1 MNIKTKLTLSIAML
15 VSMIVLLVIISV
27 INLETLTA
35 TEPDSPYA
43 ASGLERALWWIYIAG
58 GICIAISVVLL
69 LKLPGSIN
77 KPIGE
82 LKNGILEIANHHYDR
97 RLHFEENEEFK
108 EVAESFNRMAE
119 KLTEYRASTLSD
131 ILSGKKYIEG
141 IVNSITEPII
151 GLNNEKEIL
160 FINDEALNILN
171 LKRENVI
178 RQSAP
183 ELSLKNDLLR
193 RLIRELVT
201 PENKEEKKE
210 PLKIY
215 ADNKESYFQAQYIPI
230 RSIET
235 GEKETKEI
243 SELDI
248 LRTAIWNHS
257 AYRVEEGLTDR
268 VKIFCNIIRDADKID
283 ILKVNYDVTL
293 EVIYDVTT
301 EELKNSGVTDEVMKA
316 FMEHHAV
323 LRSLKKTPID
333 NLVGHA
339 ALVFELVYNESF
351 KIVKEQGYIEKML
364 SYVSDNQDTV
374 KKFEI
379 MRNDMNKFLAEH
391 E

>member
-1 MNIKTKLTLSIAML
+1 MTIDRKKVKNVFKKYTDNYDISDEKIKLKVDHTYRVAALSERIACSLGLGDDDTNLAWLIGML
-15 VSMIVLLVIISV
+15 H
-27 INLETLTA
+27 
-35 TEPDSPYA
+35 D
-43 ASGLERALWWIYIAG
+43 
-58 GICIAISVVLL
+58 
-69 LKLPGSIN
+69 
-77 KPIGE
+77 IGRFE
-82 LKNGILEIANHHYDR
+82 QLKNYGTFSD
-97 RLHFEENEEFK
+97 
-108 EVAESFNRMAE
+108 AESIDHAHYGVELLFEDGLIE
-119 KLTEYRASTLSD
+119 KFASENAAKDLKGTKDL
-131 ILSGKKYIEG
+131 
-141 IVNSITEPII
+141 
-151 GLNNEKEIL
+151 KET
-160 FINDEALNILN
+160 AV
-171 LKRENVI
+171 K
-178 RQSAP
+178 S
-183 ELSLKNDLLR
+183 
-193 RLIRELVT
+193 
-201 PENKEEKKE
+201 ENK
-210 PLKIY
+210 
-215 ADNKESYFQAQYIPI
+215 
-230 RSIET
+230 
-235 GEKETKEI
+235 EKETKEI

-268 VKIFCNIIRDADKID
+268 VKMFCNIIRDADKID

>member
-1 MNIKTKLTLSIAML
+1 MTIDRKKVKNVFKKYTDNYDISDEKIKLKVDHTYRVAALSERIARSLGLGADDTNLAWLIGML
-15 VSMIVLLVIISV
+15 H
-27 INLETLTA
+27 
-35 TEPDSPYA
+35 D
-43 ASGLERALWWIYIAG
+43 
-58 GICIAISVVLL
+58 
-69 LKLPGSIN
+69 
-77 KPIGE
+77 IGRFE
-82 LKNGILEIANHHYDR
+82 QLKNYGTFSD
-97 RLHFEENEEFK
+97 
-108 EVAESFNRMAE
+108 AESIDHAHYGVELLFEDGLIE
-119 KLTEYRASTLSD
+119 KFVSENAAKDLKGTKDL
-131 ILSGKKYIEG
+131 
-141 IVNSITEPII
+141 
-151 GLNNEKEIL
+151 KET
-160 FINDEALNILN
+160 AV
-171 LKRENVI
+171 K
-178 RQSAP
+178 S
-183 ELSLKNDLLR
+183 
-193 RLIRELVT
+193 
-201 PENKEEKKE
+201 
-210 PLKIY
+210 
-215 ADNKESYFQAQYIPI
+215 ES
-230 RSIET
+230 E
-235 GEKETKEI
+235 EKETKEI

-248 LRTAIWNHS
+248 LRKAIWNHS
-257 AYRVEEGLTDR
+257 AYRVEEGLSER
-268 VKIFCNIIRDADKID
+268 VRMFCNIIRDADKID

>member
-1 MNIKTKLTLSIAML
+1 MTIDRKKVKNVFKKYTDNYDISDEKIKLKVDHTYRVAALGERIARSLGLGDDDTNLAWLIGML
-15 VSMIVLLVIISV
+15 H
-27 INLETLTA
+27 
-35 TEPDSPYA
+35 D
-43 ASGLERALWWIYIAG
+43 
-58 GICIAISVVLL
+58 
-69 LKLPGSIN
+69 
-77 KPIGE
+77 IGRFE
-82 LKNGILEIANHHYDR
+82 QLKNYGTFSD
-97 RLHFEENEEFK
+97 
-108 EVAESFNRMAE
+108 AESIDHAHYGVELLFEDGLIE
-119 KLTEYRASTLSD
+119 KFASENAAKDLKGTKDL
-131 ILSGKKYIEG
+131 
-141 IVNSITEPII
+141 
-151 GLNNEKEIL
+151 KETAVK
-160 FINDEALNILN
+160 F
-171 LKRENVI
+171 
-178 RQSAP
+178 
-183 ELSLKNDLLR
+183 
-193 RLIRELVT
+193 
-201 PENKEEKKE
+201 ENK
-210 PLKIY
+210 
-215 ADNKESYFQAQYIPI
+215 
-230 RSIET
+230 
-235 GEKETKEI
+235 EKETKEI

-268 VKIFCNIIRDADKID
+268 VKMFCNIIRDADKID

>member
-1 MNIKTKLTLSIAML
+1 MTIDRKKVKNVFKKYTDNYDISDEKIKLKVDHTYRVAALSERIARSLGLGDDDTNLAWLIGML
-15 VSMIVLLVIISV
+15 H
-27 INLETLTA
+27 
-35 TEPDSPYA
+35 D
-43 ASGLERALWWIYIAG
+43 
-58 GICIAISVVLL
+58 
-69 LKLPGSIN
+69 
-77 KPIGE
+77 IGRFE
-82 LKNGILEIANHHYDR
+82 QLKNYGTFSD
-97 RLHFEENEEFK
+97 
-108 EVAESFNRMAE
+108 AESIDHAHYGVELLFEDGLIE
-119 KLTEYRASTLSD
+119 KFASENAAKDLKGTKDL
-131 ILSGKKYIEG
+131 
-141 IVNSITEPII
+141 
-151 GLNNEKEIL
+151 KET
-160 FINDEALNILN
+160 AV
-171 LKRENVI
+171 K
-178 RQSAP
+178 S
-183 ELSLKNDLLR
+183 
-193 RLIRELVT
+193 
-201 PENKEEKKE
+201 ENK
-210 PLKIY
+210 
-215 ADNKESYFQAQYIPI
+215 
-230 RSIET
+230 
-235 GEKETKEI
+235 EKETKEI

-268 VKIFCNIIRDADKID
+268 VKMFCNIIRDADKID

-339 ALVFELVYNESF
+339 ALVFELVYIESF

>member
-1 MNIKTKLTLSIAML
+1 MTIDRKKVKNVFKKYTDNYDTSDEKIKLKVDHTYRVAALSERIARSLGLGDDDTNLAWLIGML
-15 VSMIVLLVIISV
+15 H
-27 INLETLTA
+27 
-35 TEPDSPYA
+35 D
-43 ASGLERALWWIYIAG
+43 
-58 GICIAISVVLL
+58 
-69 LKLPGSIN
+69 
-77 KPIGE
+77 IGRFE
-82 LKNGILEIANHHYDR
+82 QLKNYGTFSD
-97 RLHFEENEEFK
+97 
-108 EVAESFNRMAE
+108 AESIDHAHYGVELLFEDGIIE
-119 KLTEYRASTLSD
+119 KFVGENAAKDLKGTKDL
-131 ILSGKKYIEG
+131 
-141 IVNSITEPII
+141 
-151 GLNNEKEIL
+151 KET
-160 FINDEALNILN
+160 AV
-171 LKRENVI
+171 K
-178 RQSAP
+178 S
-183 ELSLKNDLLR
+183 
-193 RLIRELVT
+193 
-201 PENKEEKKE
+201 ENK
-210 PLKIY
+210 
-215 ADNKESYFQAQYIPI
+215 
-230 RSIET
+230 
-235 GEKETKEI
+235 EKETKEI

-268 VKIFCNIIRDADKID
+268 VKMFCNIIRDADKID

-339 ALVFELVYNESF
+339 ALVFELIYNESF

-379 MRNDMNKFLAEH
+379 MHNDMNKFLAEH

>member
-1 MNIKTKLTLSIAML
+1 MTIDRKKVKNVFKKYTDNYDISDEKIKLKVDHTYRVAALSERIARSLGLGDDDTNLAWLIGML
-15 VSMIVLLVIISV
+15 H
-27 INLETLTA
+27 
-35 TEPDSPYA
+35 D
-43 ASGLERALWWIYIAG
+43 
-58 GICIAISVVLL
+58 
-69 LKLPGSIN
+69 
-77 KPIGE
+77 IGRFE
-82 LKNGILEIANHHYDR
+82 QLKNYGTFSD
-97 RLHFEENEEFK
+97 
-108 EVAESFNRMAE
+108 AESIDHAHYGVELLFEDGLIE
-119 KLTEYRASTLSD
+119 KFASENAAKDLKGTKDL
-131 ILSGKKYIEG
+131 
-141 IVNSITEPII
+141 
-151 GLNNEKEIL
+151 KETTV
-160 FINDEALNILN
+160 
-171 LKRENVI
+171 K
-178 RQSAP
+178 S
-183 ELSLKNDLLR
+183 
-193 RLIRELVT
+193 
-201 PENKEEKKE
+201 ENK
-210 PLKIY
+210 
-215 ADNKESYFQAQYIPI
+215 
-230 RSIET
+230 
-235 GEKETKEI
+235 EKETKEI

-268 VKIFCNIIRDADKID
+268 VKMFCNIIRDADKID

>member
-1 MNIKTKLTLSIAML
+1 MTIDRKKVKNVFKKYTDNYDTSDEKIKLKVDHTYRVAALSERIARSLGLGDDDTNLAWLIGML
-15 VSMIVLLVIISV
+15 H
-27 INLETLTA
+27 
-35 TEPDSPYA
+35 D
-43 ASGLERALWWIYIAG
+43 
-58 GICIAISVVLL
+58 
-69 LKLPGSIN
+69 
-77 KPIGE
+77 IGRFE
-82 LKNGILEIANHHYDR
+82 QLKNYGTFSDAESIDHAHYGVELLFEDGIIEKFVGENAAKDLKGTKDLKETAVKS
-97 RLHFEENEEFK
+97 ENE
-108 EVAESFNRMAE
+108 
-119 KLTEYRASTLSD
+119 
-131 ILSGKKYIEG
+131 
-141 IVNSITEPII
+141 
-151 GLNNEKEIL
+151 
-160 FINDEALNILN
+160 
-171 LKRENVI
+171 
-178 RQSAP
+178 
-183 ELSLKNDLLR
+183 
-193 RLIRELVT
+193 
-201 PENKEEKKE
+201 
-210 PLKIY
+210 
-215 ADNKESYFQAQYIPI
+215 
-230 RSIET
+230 
-235 GEKETKEI
+235 EKETKEI

-268 VKIFCNIIRDADKID
+268 VKMFCNIIRDADKID

-316 FMEHHAV
+316 FIEHHAV
-323 LRSLKKTPID
+323 LSLKKTPID

>member
-1 MNIKTKLTLSIAML
+1 MTIDRKKVKNVFKKYTDNYDTSDEKIKLKVDHTYRVAALSERIARSLGLGDDDTNLAWLIGML
-15 VSMIVLLVIISV
+15 H
-27 INLETLTA
+27 
-35 TEPDSPYA
+35 D
-43 ASGLERALWWIYIAG
+43 
-58 GICIAISVVLL
+58 
-69 LKLPGSIN
+69 
-77 KPIGE
+77 IGRFE
-82 LKNGILEIANHHYDR
+82 QLKNYGTFSD
-97 RLHFEENEEFK
+97 
-108 EVAESFNRMAE
+108 AESIDHAHYGVELLFEDGLIE
-119 KLTEYRASTLSD
+119 KFASENAAKDLKGTKDL
-131 ILSGKKYIEG
+131 
-141 IVNSITEPII
+141 
-151 GLNNEKEIL
+151 KET
-160 FINDEALNILN
+160 AV
-171 LKRENVI
+171 K
-178 RQSAP
+178 S
-183 ELSLKNDLLR
+183 
-193 RLIRELVT
+193 
-201 PENKEEKKE
+201 ENK
-210 PLKIY
+210 
-215 ADNKESYFQAQYIPI
+215 
-230 RSIET
+230 
-235 GEKETKEI
+235 EKETKEI

-268 VKIFCNIIRDADKID
+268 VKMFCNIIRDADKID

-379 MRNDMNKFLAEH
+379 IRNDMNKFLAEH

>member
-1 MNIKTKLTLSIAML
+1 MTIDRKKVKNVFKKYTDNYDISDEKIKLKVDHTYRVAALSERIARSLGLGDDDTNLAWLIGML
-15 VSMIVLLVIISV
+15 H
-27 INLETLTA
+27 
-35 TEPDSPYA
+35 D
-43 ASGLERALWWIYIAG
+43 
-58 GICIAISVVLL
+58 
-69 LKLPGSIN
+69 
-77 KPIGE
+77 IGRFE
-82 LKNGILEIANHHYDR
+82 QLKNYGTFSDAESIDHAHYGVE
-97 RLHFEENEEFK
+97 LLFEDGLIEKFASENDTKDLKGTKDLKETAVKSENE
-108 EVAESFNRMAE
+108 
-119 KLTEYRASTLSD
+119 
-131 ILSGKKYIEG
+131 
-141 IVNSITEPII
+141 
-151 GLNNEKEIL
+151 
-160 FINDEALNILN
+160 
-171 LKRENVI
+171 
-178 RQSAP
+178 
-183 ELSLKNDLLR
+183 
-193 RLIRELVT
+193 
-201 PENKEEKKE
+201 
-210 PLKIY
+210 
-215 ADNKESYFQAQYIPI
+215 
-230 RSIET
+230 
-235 GEKETKEI
+235 EKETKEI

-268 VKIFCNIIRDADKID
+268 VKMFCNIIRDADKID

-339 ALVFELVYNESF
+339 ALVFELIYNESF

>member
-1 MNIKTKLTLSIAML
+1 MTIDRKKVKNVFKKYTDNYDTSDEKIKLKVDHTYRVAALSERIARSLGLGDDDTNLAWLIGML
-15 VSMIVLLVIISV
+15 H
-27 INLETLTA
+27 
-35 TEPDSPYA
+35 D
-43 ASGLERALWWIYIAG
+43 
-58 GICIAISVVLL
+58 
-69 LKLPGSIN
+69 
-77 KPIGE
+77 IGRFE
-82 LKNGILEIANHHYDR
+82 QLKNYGTFSDAESIDHAHYGVE
-97 RLHFEENEEFK
+97 LLFEDGLIEKFASENDTKDLKGTKDLKETAVKSENE
-108 EVAESFNRMAE
+108 
-119 KLTEYRASTLSD
+119 
-131 ILSGKKYIEG
+131 
-141 IVNSITEPII
+141 
-151 GLNNEKEIL
+151 
-160 FINDEALNILN
+160 
-171 LKRENVI
+171 
-178 RQSAP
+178 
-183 ELSLKNDLLR
+183 
-193 RLIRELVT
+193 
-201 PENKEEKKE
+201 
-210 PLKIY
+210 
-215 ADNKESYFQAQYIPI
+215 
-230 RSIET
+230 
-235 GEKETKEI
+235 EKETKEI

-268 VKIFCNIIRDADKID
+268 VKMFCNIIRDADKID

-339 ALVFELVYNESF
+339 ALVFELIYNESF

>member
-1 MNIKTKLTLSIAML
+1 MTIDRKKVKNVFKKYTDNYDISDEKIKLKVDHTYRVAALSERIARSLGLGDDDTNLAWLIGML
-15 VSMIVLLVIISV
+15 H
-27 INLETLTA
+27 
-35 TEPDSPYA
+35 D
-43 ASGLERALWWIYIAG
+43 
-58 GICIAISVVLL
+58 
-69 LKLPGSIN
+69 
-77 KPIGE
+77 IGRFE
-82 LKNGILEIANHHYDR
+82 QLKNYGTFSD
-97 RLHFEENEEFK
+97 
-108 EVAESFNRMAE
+108 AESIDHAHYGVELLFEDGLIE
-119 KLTEYRASTLSD
+119 KFASENAAKDLKGTKDL
-131 ILSGKKYIEG
+131 
-141 IVNSITEPII
+141 
-151 GLNNEKEIL
+151 KET
-160 FINDEALNILN
+160 AV
-171 LKRENVI
+171 K
-178 RQSAP
+178 S
-183 ELSLKNDLLR
+183 
-193 RLIRELVT
+193 
-201 PENKEEKKE
+201 ENK
-210 PLKIY
+210 
-215 ADNKESYFQAQYIPI
+215 
-230 RSIET
+230 
-235 GEKETKEI
+235 EKETKEI

-268 VKIFCNIIRDADKID
+268 VKMFCNIIRDADKID

>member
-1 MNIKTKLTLSIAML
+1 MTIDRKKVKNVFKKYTDNYDISDDKIKLKVDHTYRVAALSERIASSLGLGDDDTNLAWLIGML
-15 VSMIVLLVIISV
+15 H
-27 INLETLTA
+27 
-35 TEPDSPYA
+35 D
-43 ASGLERALWWIYIAG
+43 
-58 GICIAISVVLL
+58 
-69 LKLPGSIN
+69 
-77 KPIGE
+77 IGRFE
-82 LKNGILEIANHHYDR
+82 QLKNYGTFSDAESIDHAHYGVE
-97 RLHFEENEEFK
+97 LLFEDGLIEKFASENDTKDLKGTKDLKETAVKSENE
-108 EVAESFNRMAE
+108 
-119 KLTEYRASTLSD
+119 
-131 ILSGKKYIEG
+131 
-141 IVNSITEPII
+141 
-151 GLNNEKEIL
+151 
-160 FINDEALNILN
+160 
-171 LKRENVI
+171 
-178 RQSAP
+178 
-183 ELSLKNDLLR
+183 
-193 RLIRELVT
+193 
-201 PENKEEKKE
+201 
-210 PLKIY
+210 
-215 ADNKESYFQAQYIPI
+215 
-230 RSIET
+230 
-235 GEKETKEI
+235 EKETKEI

-268 VKIFCNIIRDADKID
+268 VKMFCNIIRDADKID

-339 ALVFELVYNESF
+339 ALVFELIYNESF

>member
-1 MNIKTKLTLSIAML
+1 MTIDRKKVKNVFKKCTDNYDTSDDKIKLKVDHTYRVAALSERIASSLGLGDDDTNLAWLIGMLHDIGRFEQWKNYGTFSDAESIDHAHYGVELLFEDGLIEKFASENDTKDLKGTKDLK
-15 VSMIVLLVIISV
+15 
-27 INLETLTA
+27 ETA
-35 TEPDSPYA
+35 VKS
-43 ASGLERALWWIYIAG
+43 
-58 GICIAISVVLL
+58 
-69 LKLPGSIN
+69 
-77 KPIGE
+77 
-82 LKNGILEIANHHYDR
+82 
-97 RLHFEENEEFK
+97 ENE
-108 EVAESFNRMAE
+108 
-119 KLTEYRASTLSD
+119 
-131 ILSGKKYIEG
+131 
-141 IVNSITEPII
+141 
-151 GLNNEKEIL
+151 
-160 FINDEALNILN
+160 
-171 LKRENVI
+171 
-178 RQSAP
+178 
-183 ELSLKNDLLR
+183 
-193 RLIRELVT
+193 
-201 PENKEEKKE
+201 
-210 PLKIY
+210 
-215 ADNKESYFQAQYIPI
+215 
-230 RSIET
+230 
-235 GEKETKEI
+235 EKETKEI

-268 VKIFCNIIRDADKID
+268 VKMFCNIIRDADKID

-339 ALVFELVYNESF
+339 ALVFELIYNESF

>member
-1 MNIKTKLTLSIAML
+1 MTIDRKKVKNVFKKYTDNYDISDEKIKLKVDHTYRVAALSERIARSLGLGDDDTNLAWLIGML
-15 VSMIVLLVIISV
+15 H
-27 INLETLTA
+27 
-35 TEPDSPYA
+35 D
-43 ASGLERALWWIYIAG
+43 
-58 GICIAISVVLL
+58 
-69 LKLPGSIN
+69 
-77 KPIGE
+77 IGRFE
-82 LKNGILEIANHHYDR
+82 QLKNYGTFSD
-97 RLHFEENEEFK
+97 
-108 EVAESFNRMAE
+108 AESIDHAHYGVELLFEDGLIE
-119 KLTEYRASTLSD
+119 KFASENAAKDLKGTKDL
-131 ILSGKKYIEG
+131 
-141 IVNSITEPII
+141 
-151 GLNNEKEIL
+151 KET
-160 FINDEALNILN
+160 AV
-171 LKRENVI
+171 K
-178 RQSAP
+178 S
-183 ELSLKNDLLR
+183 
-193 RLIRELVT
+193 
-201 PENKEEKKE
+201 ENK
-210 PLKIY
+210 
-215 ADNKESYFQAQYIPI
+215 
-230 RSIET
+230 
-235 GEKETKEI
+235 EKETKEI

-248 LRTAIWNHS
+248 LMTAIWNHS

-268 VKIFCNIIRDADKID
+268 VKMFCNIIRDADKID

>member
-1 MNIKTKLTLSIAML
+1 MTIDRKKVKNVFKKYTDNYDTSDEKIKLKVDHTYRVAALSERIARSLGLGDDDTNLAWLIGML
-15 VSMIVLLVIISV
+15 H
-27 INLETLTA
+27 
-35 TEPDSPYA
+35 D
-43 ASGLERALWWIYIAG
+43 
-58 GICIAISVVLL
+58 
-69 LKLPGSIN
+69 
-77 KPIGE
+77 IGRFE
-82 LKNGILEIANHHYDR
+82 QLKNYGTFSDAESIDHAHYGVE
-97 RLHFEENEEFK
+97 LLFEDGLIEKFASENDTKDLKGTKDLKETAVKFENE
-108 EVAESFNRMAE
+108 
-119 KLTEYRASTLSD
+119 
-131 ILSGKKYIEG
+131 
-141 IVNSITEPII
+141 
-151 GLNNEKEIL
+151 
-160 FINDEALNILN
+160 
-171 LKRENVI
+171 
-178 RQSAP
+178 
-183 ELSLKNDLLR
+183 
-193 RLIRELVT
+193 
-201 PENKEEKKE
+201 
-210 PLKIY
+210 
-215 ADNKESYFQAQYIPI
+215 
-230 RSIET
+230 
-235 GEKETKEI
+235 EKETKEI

-268 VKIFCNIIRDADKID
+268 VKMFCNIIRDADKID

>member
-1 MNIKTKLTLSIAML
+1 MTIDRKKVKNVFKKYTDNYDISDEKIKLKVDHTYRVAALSERIARSLGLGDDDTNLAWLIGML
-15 VSMIVLLVIISV
+15 H
-27 INLETLTA
+27 
-35 TEPDSPYA
+35 D
-43 ASGLERALWWIYIAG
+43 
-58 GICIAISVVLL
+58 
-69 LKLPGSIN
+69 
-77 KPIGE
+77 IGRFE
-82 LKNGILEIANHHYDR
+82 QLKNYGTFSD
-97 RLHFEENEEFK
+97 
-108 EVAESFNRMAE
+108 AESIDHAHYGVELLFEDGLIE
-119 KLTEYRASTLSD
+119 KFASENATKDLKGTKD
-131 ILSGKKYIEG
+131 L
-141 IVNSITEPII
+141 
-151 GLNNEKEIL
+151 KET
-160 FINDEALNILN
+160 AV
-171 LKRENVI
+171 K
-178 RQSAP
+178 S
-183 ELSLKNDLLR
+183 
-193 RLIRELVT
+193 
-201 PENKEEKKE
+201 ENK
-210 PLKIY
+210 
-215 ADNKESYFQAQYIPI
+215 
-230 RSIET
+230 
-235 GEKETKEI
+235 EKETKEI

-268 VKIFCNIIRDADKID
+268 VKMFCNIIRDADKID

>member
-1 MNIKTKLTLSIAML
+1 MTIDRKKVKNVFKKYTDNYDISDEKIKLKVDHTYRVAALSERIARSLGLGDDDTNLAWLIGML
-15 VSMIVLLVIISV
+15 H
-27 INLETLTA
+27 
-35 TEPDSPYA
+35 D
-43 ASGLERALWWIYIAG
+43 
-58 GICIAISVVLL
+58 
-69 LKLPGSIN
+69 
-77 KPIGE
+77 IGRFE
-82 LKNGILEIANHHYDR
+82 QLKNYGTFSDAESIDHAHYGVE
-97 RLHFEENEEFK
+97 LLFEDGLIEKFASENDTKDLKGTKDLKETAVKSENE
-108 EVAESFNRMAE
+108 
-119 KLTEYRASTLSD
+119 
-131 ILSGKKYIEG
+131 
-141 IVNSITEPII
+141 
-151 GLNNEKEIL
+151 
-160 FINDEALNILN
+160 
-171 LKRENVI
+171 
-178 RQSAP
+178 
-183 ELSLKNDLLR
+183 
-193 RLIRELVT
+193 
-201 PENKEEKKE
+201 
-210 PLKIY
+210 
-215 ADNKESYFQAQYIPI
+215 
-230 RSIET
+230 
-235 GEKETKEI
+235 EKETKEI

-268 VKIFCNIIRDADKID
+268 VKMFCNIIRDADKID

-301 EELKNSGVTDEVMKA
+301 EELENSGVTDEVMKA

>member
-1 MNIKTKLTLSIAML
+1 MTIDRKKVKNVFKKYTDNYDISDEKIKLKVDHTYRVAALSERIARSLGLGDDDTNLAWLIGML
-15 VSMIVLLVIISV
+15 H
-27 INLETLTA
+27 
-35 TEPDSPYA
+35 D
-43 ASGLERALWWIYIAG
+43 
-58 GICIAISVVLL
+58 
-69 LKLPGSIN
+69 
-77 KPIGE
+77 IGRFE
-82 LKNGILEIANHHYDR
+82 QLKNYGTFSD
-97 RLHFEENEEFK
+97 
-108 EVAESFNRMAE
+108 AESIDHAHYGVELLFEDGLIE
-119 KLTEYRASTLSD
+119 KFASENAAKDLKGTKDL
-131 ILSGKKYIEG
+131 
-141 IVNSITEPII
+141 
-151 GLNNEKEIL
+151 KET
-160 FINDEALNILN
+160 AV
-171 LKRENVI
+171 K
-178 RQSAP
+178 S
-183 ELSLKNDLLR
+183 
-193 RLIRELVT
+193 
-201 PENKEEKKE
+201 ENK
-210 PLKIY
+210 
-215 ADNKESYFQAQYIPI
+215 
-230 RSIET
+230 
-235 GEKETKEI
+235 EKETKEI

-257 AYRVEEGLTDR
+257 VYRVEEGLTDR
-268 VKIFCNIIRDADKID
+268 VKRFCNIIRDADKID

>member
-1 MNIKTKLTLSIAML
+1 MTIDRKKVKNVFKKYTDNYDTSDEKIKLKVDHTYRVAALSERIARSLGLGDDDTNLAWLIGML
-15 VSMIVLLVIISV
+15 H
-27 INLETLTA
+27 
-35 TEPDSPYA
+35 D
-43 ASGLERALWWIYIAG
+43 
-58 GICIAISVVLL
+58 
-69 LKLPGSIN
+69 
-77 KPIGE
+77 IGRFE
-82 LKNGILEIANHHYDR
+82 QLKNYGTFSDAESIDHAHYGVELLFEGGFIEKFVGENAAKDLKGTKDLKEIAVKS
-97 RLHFEENEEFK
+97 ENE
-108 EVAESFNRMAE
+108 
-119 KLTEYRASTLSD
+119 
-131 ILSGKKYIEG
+131 
-141 IVNSITEPII
+141 
-151 GLNNEKEIL
+151 
-160 FINDEALNILN
+160 
-171 LKRENVI
+171 
-178 RQSAP
+178 
-183 ELSLKNDLLR
+183 
-193 RLIRELVT
+193 
-201 PENKEEKKE
+201 
-210 PLKIY
+210 
-215 ADNKESYFQAQYIPI
+215 
-230 RSIET
+230 
-235 GEKETKEI
+235 EKETKEI

-268 VKIFCNIIRDADKID
+268 VKMFCNIIRDADKID

>member
-1 MNIKTKLTLSIAML
+1 MTIDRKKVKNVFKKYTDNYDTSDDKIKLKVDHTYRVAALSERIASSLGLGDDDTNLAWLIGML
-15 VSMIVLLVIISV
+15 H
-27 INLETLTA
+27 
-35 TEPDSPYA
+35 D
-43 ASGLERALWWIYIAG
+43 
-58 GICIAISVVLL
+58 
-69 LKLPGSIN
+69 
-77 KPIGE
+77 IGRFE
-82 LKNGILEIANHHYDR
+82 QLKNYGTFSDAESIDHAHYGVE
-97 RLHFEENEEFK
+97 LLFEDGLIEKFASENDTKDLKGTKDLKETAVKSENE
-108 EVAESFNRMAE
+108 
-119 KLTEYRASTLSD
+119 
-131 ILSGKKYIEG
+131 
-141 IVNSITEPII
+141 
-151 GLNNEKEIL
+151 
-160 FINDEALNILN
+160 
-171 LKRENVI
+171 
-178 RQSAP
+178 
-183 ELSLKNDLLR
+183 
-193 RLIRELVT
+193 
-201 PENKEEKKE
+201 
-210 PLKIY
+210 
-215 ADNKESYFQAQYIPI
+215 
-230 RSIET
+230 
-235 GEKETKEI
+235 EKETKEI

-268 VKIFCNIIRDADKID
+268 VKMFCNIIRDADKID

-301 EELKNSGVTDEVMKA
+301 EELKNSGVTDQVMKA